1 MPEVLSQLL
10 NQHVERLR
18 FYDVDSG
25 GRIRDNGKFEG
36 EMLYVPLFWDYV
48 LEGLHTEST
57 GGVAVLDI
65 DEDDRRIM
73 DALGNLSADRL
84 SDYEQIRRVM
94 MGRAKAAAVLRKK
107 RKVRL
112 YQRDDGFVGEVR

>member
-1 MPEVLSQLL
+1 MSVALPDALA
-10 NQHVERLR
+10 ERVQFLR
-18 FYDVDSG
+18 LFDVDSG

-48 LEGLHTEST
+48 LEGLHTESQ

-73 DALGNLSADRL
+73 DSLGDMSADRL
-84 SDYEQIRRVM
+84 SDYEQIQRVVL
-94 MGRAKAAAVLRKK
+94 GRAKAAAALRKK

-112 YQRDDGFVGEVR
+112 YQRHDGFVGEVR